1 MVEVTKKADESCRK
15 LTFNVDVSLVAQ
27 LHSYVTA
34 YTANVYRDLQGVY
47 REIRMREFQIYGDWG
62 NPMTWEVLDHKI
74 QNDLTRD
81 WTIQYDAEGGVL
93 DS

>member
-34 YTANVYRDLQGVY
+34 YTANVYRDFIGKS
-47 REIRMREFQIYGDWG
+47 ECGDFKFMG
-62 NPMTWEVLDHKI
+62 IARYPKSL
-74 QNDLTRD
+74 
-81 WTIQYDAEGGVL
+81 
-93 DS
+93 